1 MDSSNQRKQQENDES
16 TEEEIIE
23 DISRVD
29 DYTES
34 DSDDIPIF
42 LNEDTNFGEKKR
54 QLFDFGDEDK
64 LFLEDVDKLLSPV
77 NIAKHFQT
85 VDSDEVKENIVP
97 SNSDKSIKPSKSEKE
112 LSPLNDDVILINDK
126 KVSLSSLKKNQEVP
140 FKSDR
145 QFSSLNYPKPP
156 LNVSMRSHSLDID
169 LLLSSDD
176 SLNESEQDNSVD
188 EIEEKNSSI
197 IQMSDDSNVQKNIGE
212 KTITLRKE
220 EPQAVAAK
228 KMEKVTPEYL
238 KEPLDDITEESE
250 TESRDDKAILIEKG
264 SVCRSIL
271 QSSLFV
277 NRTDVK
283 DEHEQS
289 HSLDLQNKS
298 VKELQD
304 LVIEKDSCL
313 DALNLQLSSL
323 IRRENL
329 KEGGRESLKESV
341 PYSFATTTS
350 TEYRT
355 LNEDFNIKILDI
367 ENELHERATFIEQL
381 QSQLAEA
388 VHERGK
394 LSEEIMELKSK
405 IAGIES
411 IKSSDEENTMI
422 SASRINEFKK
432 SLSEDEAACFNKV
445 WTKFES
451 FHKGEL
457 EQIKLNHEQ
466 ELKNLQEMMK
476 SDKKEADVEVNRL
489 RQLLNSVK
497 SDSPVIDDLRRELE
511 TKHAKEMEELREYFE
526 KRCENMEK
534 QYSEEVF
541 SQHSRK
547 AEESIES
554 DNETLPDEEMPHE
567 SPRKSARAETSSGG
581 DKPGYR
587 NVQELESY
595 YLDRIDELQKYHDE
609 VMKGLKLKL
618 QHYESNFD
626 NGKGF
631 SVRNFKLFYKCEFL
645 IENLCSNKIVA
656 TISQSIITIARFS

>member
-1 MDSSNQRKQQENDES
+1 MDSSNHRKQQENDES

-23 DISRVD
+23 DISRID
-29 DYTES
+29 EFTES

-42 LNEDTNFGEKKR
+42 LNEDASFGEKKR
-54 QLFDFGDEDK
+54 QLFDIGDEDR
-64 LFLEDVDKLLSPV
+64 LFLEDVDKILSPI
-77 NIAKHFQT
+77 NIAKHFKT
-85 VDSDEVKENIVP
+85 ADLDELKENIVP
-97 SNSDKSIKPSKSEKE
+97 SNSDKIKPSKSDKE

-145 QFSSLNYPKPP
+145 QFSSLNYPKQPNAP
-156 LNVSMRSHSLDID
+156 LKTSHSLDID
-169 LLLSSDD
+169 LSMSSDD
-176 SLNESEQDNSVD
+176 ESIEHENSID
-188 EIEEKNSSI
+188 EIVTKNSSI
-197 IQMSDDSNVQKNIGE
+197 KNFSTKNLQEDIVIV
-212 KTITLRKE
+212 KKE
-220 EPQAVAAK
+220 EPEPVVAK
-228 KMEKVTPEYL
+228 KMEKITPDYL

-250 TESRDDKAILIEKG
+250 TESRDDKNVLIEKG
-264 SVCRSIL
+264 SQCRSIL
-271 QSSLFV
+271 QNSLFV
-277 NRTDVK
+277 NQRDIK

-289 HSLDLQNKS
+289 HSLDLHNKS
-298 VKELQD
+298 FKELQD

-313 DALNLQLSSL
+313 DALNLQLSAL

-329 KEGGRESLKESV
+329 KEGGRESLRESV

-355 LNEDFNIKILDI
+355 LNEDFNIKIIDI
-367 ENELHERATFIEQL
+367 ENELHERASFIEQL
-381 QSQLAEA
+381 QTQLAES
-388 VHERGK
+388 VELRSK

-411 IKSSDEENTMI
+411 MKSSDEENTMI

-432 SLSEDEAACFNKV
+432 SLSEDEAACFSKV
-445 WTKFES
+445 WTKFEF
-451 FHKGEL
+451 FHKNELDQHKQSHEL
-457 EQIKLNHEQ
+457 EM
-466 ELKNLQEMMK
+466 KNLQESMK
-476 SDKKEADVEVNRL
+476 NDKKEAEVEVNRL

-511 TKHAKEMEELREYFE
+511 AKHAKEMGELREYFE
-526 KRCENMEK
+526 KRCVDMEK

-547 AEESIES
+547 AEESIDES

-567 SPRKSARAETSSGG
+567 SPRKIARIEGTSSTGSG
-581 DKPGYR
+581 KPGYR
-587 NVQELESY
+587 NTQELESY

-609 VMKGLKLKL
+609 VVKGLKLKL

-631 SVRNFKLFYKCEFL
+631 SVRNFSLFFYKCE
-645 IENLCSNKIVA
+645 
-656 TISQSIITIARFS
+656 